1 MVNIKS
7 RHLESGKI
15 KNRFASRWYSYEMR
29 TLNQKDLPDVLEL
42 YNIVMNDLMD
52 KNFLWRYPDET
63 VALFLA
69 NKAVATGVVVNKR

>member
-1 MVNIKS
+1 
-7 RHLESGKI
+7 
-15 KNRFASRWYSYEMR
+15 MR